1 MVLEKLGLVGR
12 KVHQL
17 IVEERDM
24 LLEQVSRLR
33 GARIMDAETIRD
45 LERQVNELRPDAEWA
60 RNRKAKAAEYEASKR
75 VRKGATR

>member
-17 IVEERDM
+17 IVEDRDM

-45 LERQVNELRPDAEWA
+45 LERQVNELRPFGE
-60 RNRKAKAAEYEASKR
+60 ESQGE
-75 VRKGATR
+75 GC